1 MRRNSGL
8 KGWLMLAG
16 AVVVGSLFSTQ
27 IKEFLGKI
35 PVIGDWF
42 TKAAS
47 STTNV

>member
-8 KGWLMLAG
+8 KGWLTLGA

-35 PVIGDWF
+35 PVVGDWLKKSN
-42 TKAAS
+42 T
-47 STTNV
+47 STNA